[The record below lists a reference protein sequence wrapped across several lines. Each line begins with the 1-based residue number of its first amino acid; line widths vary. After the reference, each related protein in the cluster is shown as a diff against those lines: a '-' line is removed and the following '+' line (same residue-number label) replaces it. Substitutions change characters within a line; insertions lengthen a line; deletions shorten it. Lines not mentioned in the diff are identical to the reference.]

1 MKTKLLHEDGERTY
15 ALVFDKG
22 DEVVAELEA
31 FAREHEIAAARFTA
45 IGAFSDVNL
54 GYFDREQKDYL
65 QIPVV
70 EQVEVLSLLGD
81 IAAKEGEPKVHAH
94 VVIGGRDGG
103 ARGGHLLAAHVWPTL
118 EVILDESPEHLRR
131 RVDEETG
138 LPLIALAG
146 VR

>member
-15 ALVFDKG
+15 ALIFDKG

-31 FAREHEIAAARFTA
+31 FAREHEITAARFTA
-45 IGAFSDVNL
+45 IGAFNDVNL
-54 GYFDREQKDYL
+54 GYFDREQKDYVE
-65 QIPVV
+65 IPVV

-81 IAAKEGEPKVHAH
+81 IAAKDGEPKVHAH